1 MRTFAYIFVV
11 SLIGHWATMPTTD
24 IPYWVVCS
32 LVVAFFGTLAAT
44 GITETIKEL
53 KEDKQFKIKDYGYSI

>member
-1 MRTFAYIFVV
+1 MRTFAYIFAV
-11 SLIGHWATMPTTD
+11 SFMGHWVTMPTTD
-24 IPYWVVCS
+24 IPYWLVCS

-53 KEDKQFKIKDYGYSI
+53 KENKQLKTK